1 MSCNYFCC
9 LLFWKAIIG
18 RQQLLQGIISIS
30 DYFRINIVF
39 SRNLSDN
46 HNLEK
51 LPDEVFQGA
60 IGPVVL

>member
-1 MSCNYFCC
+1 M
-9 LLFWKAIIG
+9 
-18 RQQLLQGIISIS
+18 QGIFLIS